1 MDRNLKLLI
10 VEDSED
16 DCVLV
21 VYALRQAGLSC
32 DHVRIHDARSFR
44 RALHSQEWDVII
56 SDYNLPDFSA
66 PEALEILQE
75 SQLDIPFIVIS
86 GTVGEETVIK
96 LMKSGAR
103 DCVMKDHLARLP
115 GAIERELKES
125 EARRQ
130 HRRVEEQF
138 RQAQKMEAI
147 GRLASGVAHD
157 FNNLLT
163 IITGFAQLALLEPNP
178 AQSGLEQI
186 LRAADRAAALTRQ
199 LLVFSRQQ
207 SFDIRVFDLNALIR
221 DLEKMIR
228 RVIGEDI
235 EIRTVFHD
243 PDAHVK
249 IDPHQ
254 IEQVILNL
262 VVNSR
267 DAMPRGGVL
276 TIETQHYHLDVHGAD
291 LFGCRPGQYCQMTVS
306 DTGTGIDK
314 ATLAK
319 IFEPFFTTKSEGRG
333 TGLGLSTVYGIVSQ
347 SGGAVRAYSEPGV
360 GTTMRVLLPAAT
372 EKAAVALGG
381 TENAPQRGSETVLL
395 VEDDETVLALCATV
409 LQNHGYKVLE
419 AESADAAIQICR
431 GYRDQIHLLVS
442 DVVMPGANGP
452 ALAVEI
458 RDARPGI
465 RTLFMSGYT
474 EETMQQYGFSSQNAG
489 FIQKPFSAN
498 ALAKKVRQVLDAGLT
513 SACSSV

>member
-1 MDRNLKLLI
+1 MDRKLKLLI

-16 DCVLV
+16 DCLLV
-21 VYALRQAGLSC
+21 IYSLRQAGLSC
-32 DHVRIHDARSFR
+32 DHIRIHSAKSFR
-44 RALHSQEWDVII
+44 QALHSQEWDLII

-66 PEALEILQE
+66 PEALEILNQAK
-75 SQLDIPFIVIS
+75 LDIPFIVIS
-86 GTVGEETVIK
+86 GTVGEETVVK

-115 GAIERELKES
+115 GAIERELKEA

-130 HRRVEEQF
+130 YRRVEEQF
-138 RQAQKMEAI
+138 RQAQKMEAV

-207 SFDIRVFDLNALIR
+207 SLDIRVFDLNALIR

-235 EIRTVFHD
+235 EIRTVFHET
-243 PDAHVK
+243 DAHVK
-249 IDPHQ
+249 VDPHQ

-267 DAMPRGGVL
+267 DAMPQGGIL
-276 TIETQHYHLDVHGAD
+276 TIETELHHLDVHAAG
-291 LFGCRPGQYCQMTVS
+291 LFGCKAGQYCQLSVS
-306 DTGTGIDK
+306 DTGLGIDK
-314 ATLAK
+314 VTLAK
-319 IFEPFFTTKSEGRG
+319 IFEPFFTTKGEGRG

-372 EKAAVALGG
+372 EKAVADPGA
-381 TENAPQRGSETVLL
+381 TEKAAQHGSETVLL
-395 VEDDETVLALCATV
+395 VEDDETVLALCSTV
-409 LQNHGYKVLE
+409 LQNYGYKVLE
-419 AESADAAIQICR
+419 AEGVHNAIEICR
-431 GYRDQIHLLVS
+431 DYRDPIHLLVS
-442 DVVMPGANGP
+442 DVVMPGSNGP
-452 ALAVEI
+452 ALALEI
-458 RDARPGI
+458 RDVRPNI

-474 EETMQQYGFSSQNAG
+474 EETMQQYGFSNHNAG
-489 FIQKPFSAN
+489 FIQKPFSAS
-498 ALAKKVRQVLDAGLT
+498 ALAKKVRQVLDSGVTTAR
-513 SACSSV
+513 SSV